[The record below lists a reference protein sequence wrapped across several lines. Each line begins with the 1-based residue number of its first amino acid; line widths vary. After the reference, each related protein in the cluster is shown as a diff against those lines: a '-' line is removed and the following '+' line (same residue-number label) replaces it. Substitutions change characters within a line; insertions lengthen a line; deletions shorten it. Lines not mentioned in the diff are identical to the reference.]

1 MRNIFCTVPVTIWD
15 LFQMLI
21 KKEEFIVEYRLGEVE
36 MKFAEIIWEKEPVSS
51 GELVKLANERL
62 GWKKSTTY
70 TIIKRLSDK
79 GIFTNEKG
87 SVTSNI
93 SREEF
98 QAKKTEQ
105 FVEETF
111 DGSLP
116 DFVAAFVS
124 GKSLS
129 DAEIQELTDII
140 QGKNKK

>member
-1 MRNIFCTVPVTIWD
+1 M
-15 LFQMLI
+15 
-21 KKEEFIVEYRLGEVE
+21 EYRLGEVE

-87 SVTSNI
+87 TVTSNI
-93 SREEF
+93 SRQEF
-98 QAKKTEQ
+98 QVKKTEQ
-105 FVEETF
+105 FVEENF

-124 GKSLS
+124 RKSLS
-129 DAEIQELTDII
+129 DAEIKELTDII
-140 QGKNKK
+140 RGKKKK

>member
-87 SVTSNI
+87 TVTSNI
-93 SREEF
+93 SRQEF
-98 QAKKTEQ
+98 QVKKTEQ
-105 FVEETF
+105 FVEENF

-124 GKSLS
+124 RKSLS
-129 DAEIQELTDII
+129 DAEIKELTDII
-140 QGKNKK
+140 RGKKKK